1 MTTATIND
9 ELAAYVKGIN
19 ELEMM
24 LTEAAYH
31 GVELDTV
38 QAFIEENGL
47 DTDEIYSAFDLFSQW
62 ANTSCLEVVAISRS
76 SLGSDETTVSAVEF
90 LLAYG
95 GPSLRLTVPLDGS
108 NIATVRMNWWN
119 DSATE
124 TVTTATLAEMIEE
137 YLDIF

>member
-1 MTTATIND
+1 MNTATIND

-38 QAFIEENGL
+38 QAFIEREEY
-47 DTDEIYSAFDLFSQW
+47 DAEEIYSVYGLFVEW
-62 ANTSCLEVVAISRS
+62 ANTSCLEVVAISRR
-76 SLGSDETTVSAVEF
+76 SLASDETTVSAVEF
-90 LLAYG
+90 LLAFG
-95 GPSLRLTVPLDGS
+95 GPTVRLTVPLDGS
-108 NIATVRMNWWN
+108 NIATVTMNWWS

-124 TVTTATLAEMIEE
+124 TIITATLAEMIEE
-137 YLDIF
+137 HLATF

>member
-1 MTTATIND
+1 MDTATIND

-31 GVELDTV
+31 GVEIDTV
-38 QAFIEENGL
+38 QAFIEENGFNA
-47 DTDEIYSAFDLFSQW
+47 DEIFSAFDLFTEW
-62 ANTSCLEVVAISRS
+62 ANTSCLEVVAISRG

-90 LLAYG
+90 LLAFG
-95 GPSLRLTVPLDGS
+95 GPTVRLTVLLDGS
-108 NIATVRMNWWN
+108 NYATVRMNWWS

-124 TVTTATLAEMIEE
+124 TVITATLAEMIEE